1 MRSARPPLF
10 ASRQSI
16 DGLLAGQPSRYAL
29 VCRANALQRLAE
41 DSERFFP
48 WPALVASLRAD
59 IARIRERMPA

>member
-1 MRSARPPLF
+1 MRSAKPPLS

-16 DGLLAGQPSRYAL
+16 DGRYAL

-48 WPALVASLRAD
+48 LPALVASLRAD
-59 IARIRERMPA
+59 IARIRERLLA